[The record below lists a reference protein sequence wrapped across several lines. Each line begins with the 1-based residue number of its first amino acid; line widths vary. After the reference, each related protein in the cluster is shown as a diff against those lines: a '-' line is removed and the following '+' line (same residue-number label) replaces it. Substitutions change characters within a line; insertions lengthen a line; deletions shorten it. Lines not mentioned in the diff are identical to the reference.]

1 MAKFFGK
8 IGFANTEETSPG
20 IWKGVVERPYYGDV
34 LSRGMNIMST
44 EQVNKDISI
53 TNRISIIAD
62 PYAYENFSAMRYI
75 KFMNSAWS
83 INSVDVQYPRLILNI
98 GGIYNG
104 ETL

>member
-20 IWKGVVERPYYGDV
+20 IWSGVVEHPYYGDV
-34 LSRGMNIMST
+34 FSRGMNTTST
-44 EQVNKDISI
+44 EHANKDVTI
-53 TNRISIIAD
+53 TNRISILAD
-62 PYAYENFSAMRYI
+62 PYAYENFSAMRYV
-75 KFMNSAWS
+75 KYMNAAWS

-98 GGIYNG
+98 GGLYNG

>member
-1 MAKFFGK
+1 MAKFFGM

-20 IWKGVVERPYYGDV
+20 VWGGVNERSYYGDIF
-34 LSRGMNIMST
+34 SRGMNVMST

-62 PYAYENFSAMRYI
+62 PYAYENFSAMRYV
-75 KFMNSAWS
+75 KFMNTAWS

>member
-1 MAKFFGK
+1 MAKFFGM

-20 IWKGVVERPYYGDV
+20 VWGGVVERPYYGDV
-34 LSRGMNIMST
+34 LSRGMNVMST

-75 KFMNSAWS
+75 KFMNTSWS

-98 GGIYNG
+98 GGIHNG

>member
-1 MAKFFGK
+1 MAKFFGM

-20 IWKGVVERPYYGDV
+20 VWGGVVERPYYGDV
-34 LSRGMNIMST
+34 LSRGMNVMST

-75 KFMNSAWS
+75 KFMNTAWS

-98 GGIYNG
+98 GGIHNG

>member
-1 MAKFFGK
+1 MAKFFGM

-20 IWKGVVERPYYGDV
+20 VWGGAVERPYYGDV
-34 LSRGMNIMST
+34 LSRGMNVMST

-75 KFMNSAWS
+75 KFMNTAWS

-98 GGIYNG
+98 GGIHNG

>member
-1 MAKFFGK
+1 MAKFFGM

-20 IWKGVVERPYYGDV
+20 VWGGVVERPYYGDV
-34 LSRGMNIMST
+34 LSRGMNVMST

-62 PYAYENFSAMRYI
+62 QYAYENFSAMRYI
-75 KFMNSAWS
+75 KFMNTAWS

-98 GGIYNG
+98 GGLYNG

>member
-1 MAKFFGK
+1 MAKFFGM

-20 IWKGVVERPYYGDV
+20 VWGGVVERPYYGDV
-34 LSRGMNIMST
+34 LSRGMNVMST

-62 PYAYENFSAMRYI
+62 PYAYKNFSAMRYI
-75 KFMNSAWS
+75 KFMNTAWS

-98 GGIYNG
+98 GGIHNG

>member
-20 IWKGVVERPYYGDV
+20 VWVGVAERPYYGDV
-34 LSRGMNIMST
+34 LSRGMNVMST

-53 TNRISIIAD
+53 INRISIIAD

-75 KFMNSAWS
+75 KFMNATWS

>member
-1 MAKFFGK
+1 MAKFFGM

-20 IWKGVVERPYYGDV
+20 VWGGVVERPYYGDV
-34 LSRGMNIMST
+34 LSRGMNVMST

-53 TNRISIIAD
+53 TNRISIIAN
-62 PYAYENFSAMRYI
+62 PYAYENFSAMRYV
-75 KFMNSAWS
+75 KFMNTAWS

>member
-1 MAKFFGK
+1 MAKFFGM

-20 IWKGVVERPYYGDV
+20 VWGGVVERPYYGDV
-34 LSRGMNIMST
+34 LSRGMNVMST

-62 PYAYENFSAMRYI
+62 PYAYENFSAMRYV
-75 KFMNSAWS
+75 KYMNTAWS

-98 GGIYNG
+98 GGLYNG

>member
-20 IWKGVVERPYYGDV
+20 IWSGVVEHPYYGDV
-34 LSRGMNIMST
+34 ISRGMYTTST
-44 EQVNKDISI
+44 EHANKDVTI
-53 TNRISIIAD
+53 TNRISILAD
-62 PYAYENFSAMRYI
+62 PYAYENFSAIRYV
-75 KFMNSAWS
+75 KYMNAAWS

-98 GGIYNG
+98 GGLYNG

>member
-1 MAKFFGK
+1 MAKFFGM

-20 IWKGVVERPYYGDV
+20 VWGGVVERPYYGDV
-34 LSRGMNIMST
+34 LSRGMNAMST

-62 PYAYENFSAMRYI
+62 PYAYENFSAMRYV
-75 KFMNSAWS
+75 KFMNTAWS

>member
-1 MAKFFGK
+1 MAKFFGM

-20 IWKGVVERPYYGDV
+20 VWGGVVERPYYGDV
-34 LSRGMNIMST
+34 LSRGMNVMST

-75 KFMNSAWS
+75 KFMNTALS

-98 GGIYNG
+98 GGIHNG